1 MRSRLW
7 VIPFAV
13 GVLLVTAITP
23 ALIESP
29 VRGQGIS
36 NETCLECHSDPN
48 LLMVLDN
55 GELMSVYVDEDEYL
69 QSVHGDGG
77 YACVQCHTDI
87 GDYPHPESSY
97 TDRRDLSLQLYNA
110 CFRCHSGQYEKTLD
124 SAHQKAR
131 DEGVRDAAICTDC
144 HGSHDTQ
151 RITDPETHQ
160 LTPEAHVAVPLT
172 CAQCHNAIYEKYLD
186 SVHGSALAEGNPDVP
201 TCIDCHGVHSIED
214 PTTAAFR
221 LQSPAM
227 CADCHADEELM
238 EEYDLSTDVLD
249 TYVADF
255 HGTTVKLFEKT
266 TPDAET
272 NKPVCYDCHGIH
284 DIKRTD
290 DPEKGLHVR
299 ENLLARCQVC
309 HPDATANFP
318 DSWLSHYIPSPDQAP
333 LVYYVNLFYSVLIP
347 VVVGGMTV
355 LVGLDVFAGIRLRRK
370 DRSRAAAQIEPDLA
384 IKAQG
389 DVDES
394 FRATFNVD
402 EMKDRSSQEMRED
415 DPPTSPADD
424 EGNLDE

>member
-1 MRSRLW
+1 MW

-13 GVLLVTAITP
+13 GVLLVAAITP
-23 ALIESP
+23 ALLETP
-29 VRGQGIS
+29 VQGQGIS

-55 GELMSVYVDEDEYL
+55 GELMSVYIDEDEYL

-97 TDRRDLSLQLYNA
+97 ADRRDLSLQLYNA

-144 HGSHDTQ
+144 HGSHDTR

-160 LTPEAHVAVPLT
+160 LTPEAHVVVPLT

-227 CADCHADEELM
+227 CADCHAEAELM

-299 ENLLARCQVC
+299 ENILARCQVC

-355 LVGLDVFAGIRLRRK
+355 LVGLDVFTGIRLRRK
-370 DRSRAAAQIEPDLA
+370 GRSRTVDQVEPNLA
-384 IKAQG
+384 TKAQSE
-389 DVDES
+389 VDES
-394 FRATFNVD
+394 FRVTFNVD
-402 EMKDRSSQEMRED
+402 ELKDRSSQELRED
-415 DPPTSPADD
+415 DPPTTPMDD

>member
-13 GVLLVTAITP
+13 GVLFLAAITP
-23 ALIESP
+23 ALLETP
-29 VRGQGIS
+29 VQGQGIS

-55 GELMSVYVDEDEYL
+55 GELLSVFVDEDEYL

-77 YACVQCHTDI
+77 YACVQCHTNI

-97 TDRRDLSLQLYNA
+97 SDRRDLSLQLYNA

-124 SAHQKAR
+124 SVHTKAR

-160 LTPEAHVAVPLT
+160 LTPEARVAVPLT
-172 CAQCHNAIYEKYLD
+172 CAQCHDAIYEKYLD
-186 SVHGSALAEGNPDVP
+186 SVHGSALGEGNPDVP
-201 TCIDCHGVHSIED
+201 TCIDCHGVHGIDD
-214 PTTAAFR
+214 PSTAAFR

-227 CADCHADEELM
+227 CADCHADPELM
-238 EEYDLSTDVLD
+238 EKYELSTDVLD

-272 NKPVCYDCHGIH
+272 NKPVCFDCHGIH

-299 ENLLARCQVC
+299 ENILARCQVC

-318 DSWLSHYIPSPDQAP
+318 DSWLSHYIPSPDRAP
-333 LVYYVNLFYSVLIP
+333 LVYYVNLFYSILIP
-347 VVVGGMTV
+347 VVLGGMTA
-355 LVGLDVFAGIRLRRK
+355 LVGLDVFTGIRLRRK
-370 DRSRAAAQIEPDLA
+370 DRSRAADQGEPDLV

-389 DVDES
+389 DADES
-394 FRATFNVD
+394 FGDTLNTD
-402 EMKDRSSQEMRED
+402 EVKNRSSQEIQED
-415 DPPTSPADD
+415 DPPIATADD
-424 EGNLDE
+424 EGDLDE